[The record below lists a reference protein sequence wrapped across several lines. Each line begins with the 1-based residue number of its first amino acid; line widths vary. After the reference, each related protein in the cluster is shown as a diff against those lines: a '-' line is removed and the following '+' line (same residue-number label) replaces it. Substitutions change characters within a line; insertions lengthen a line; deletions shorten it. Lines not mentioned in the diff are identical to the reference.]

1 MHHFH
6 GLNNAWLLP
15 GDTALTLR
23 HLKKHCSGGYPT
35 RHDRAQSD
43 LANHWRAREAD
54 TTQAKMAARKW
65 EEMLTCA
72 PAARVMLSISGYDDD
87 PRGLWEF
94 EEVRRFV
101 QQFARFAGIND
112 AMNERLEDDSM
123 AMLATCG
130 VPCSAVV
137 IEPPRTT
144 VH

>member
-1 MHHFH
+1 
-6 GLNNAWLLP
+6 
-15 GDTALTLR
+15 
-23 HLKKHCSGGYPT
+23 
-35 RHDRAQSD
+35 
-43 LANHWRAREAD
+43 
-54 TTQAKMAARKW
+54 MAARKW